1 MMKKLEEI
9 AFKLKQIC
17 TYCLKR
23 NIPCGKERV
32 SERGCS
38 QRHSAFIITRRTV
51 ISLVEQTVLC

>member
-23 NIPCGKERV
+23 NIPGGKERV
-32 SERGCS
+32 SEAAVRGILLLLS
-38 QRHSAFIITRRTV
+38 PGELSSH
-51 ISLVEQTVLC
+51 L